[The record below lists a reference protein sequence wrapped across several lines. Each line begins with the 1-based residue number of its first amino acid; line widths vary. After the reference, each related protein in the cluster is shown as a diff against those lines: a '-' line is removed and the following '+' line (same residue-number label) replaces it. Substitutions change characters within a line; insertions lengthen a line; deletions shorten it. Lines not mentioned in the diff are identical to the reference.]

1 MRTKIESVAFK
12 VPDVRTQ
19 LFDGAKVPT
28 PQNMFLENPQRHG
41 IRNLLEI
48 KTLGDPPTTSVDS
61 THIKSYKNR
70 PWAHCAPSPAVFGPR
85 DFCVDPPARH
95 CR

>member
-1 MRTKIESVAFK
+1 MRTNIESVGFK

-48 KTLGDPPTTSVDS
+48 KTLGDPPTTSVNS
-61 THIKSYKNR
+61 THIKSDKNVLG
-70 PWAHCAPSPAVFGPR
+70 HI
-85 DFCVDPPARH
+85 ARH
-95 CR
+95 HQPCSGQGTFA